1 MVAPSFPWLFM
12 FTVSAICG
20 IATFYFGAV
29 LSGLYKDPLMGRF
42 REYGTER
49 RPFPLCRFL
58 EAAGGWCISLAIL
71 SRAVITQSGTY
82 FQTSFVPTILV
93 LLALILLS
101 TSLVARRRPELREAL
116 PRWYFDLLHMSTRE
130 ERRFIG
136 WAWMKIPRKM
146 RWRLNGDQTAFM
158 VWADMVRL
166 TVIYGARDPDDPW
179 AVWG

>member
-12 FTVSAICG
+12 FMLTLISGGAS
-20 IATFYFGAV
+20 FYYGAV
-29 LSGLYKDPLMGRF
+29 LSGLYKDSLMGRF
-42 REYGTER
+42 RAYGDER
-49 RPFPLCRFL
+49 RAYPVCRFL
-58 EAAGGWCISLAIL
+58 EAIGFWCLTL
-71 SRAVITQSGTY
+71 TFMSRALITQSGTY
-82 FQTSFVPTILV
+82 FQTSFVPTILF
-93 LLALILLS
+93 LLALMAFV
-101 TSLVARRRPELREAL
+101 TSMVARRRPEIRESL
-116 PRWYFDLLHMSTRE
+116 PRWYFDLLHISTRE

-146 RWRLNGDQTAFM
+146 RWRLNGDQTAFR